1 MISGDTIIHV
11 LDCDTGSYLSDAVKN
26 IMVLYAGSLHNID
39 HGIEIAFQNV
49 KIQNGFGWT
58 DLESIQRI
66 NLEEEK
72 SPSPWY
78 ALQYRDDP
86 VQGIL
91 VTGDEPIVCFDP
103 EKYRMG
109 HNGMRKY
116 KYSLLPVQEAYQL
129 PNYEQPI
136 VRSRTLNDTLE
147 SPKQFCRCSILHDQH
162 GIYRKDHPC
171 AYKIRTK
178 NGLYTAEYVW
188 CYGEKD
194 SFREY
199 YA

>member
-1 MISGDTIIHV
+1 MISGETNIHV
-11 LDCDTGSYLSDAVKN
+11 RAYKTGSLLTMAVKG

-39 HGIEIAFQNV
+39 HGIECTFQNV

-66 NLEEEK
+66 NLEEE

-78 ALQYRDDP
+78 ALQYRHDP
-86 VQGIL
+86 AQGIL

-103 EKYRMG
+103 DDYRMG

-116 KYSLLPVQEAYQL
+116 KYSLLSVQEAYQL

-136 VRSRTLNDTLE
+136 VRSRTMNDTLE

-162 GIYRKDHPC
+162 GIYQNDHPC
-171 AYKIRTK
+171 AYKIRAN
-178 NGLYTAEYVW
+178 NGLYPAEYMW

>member
-1 MISGDTIIHV
+1 MISGDTILHV

-58 DLESIQRI
+58 DLECIQRI
-66 NLEEEK
+66 NLEEED

-103 EKYRMG
+103 EKYRM
-109 HNGMRKY
+109 
-116 KYSLLPVQEAYQL
+116 
-129 PNYEQPI
+129 
-136 VRSRTLNDTLE
+136 
-147 SPKQFCRCSILHDQH
+147 
-162 GIYRKDHPC
+162 
-171 AYKIRTK
+171 
-178 NGLYTAEYVW
+178 
-188 CYGEKD
+188 
-194 SFREY
+194 
-199 YA
+199 